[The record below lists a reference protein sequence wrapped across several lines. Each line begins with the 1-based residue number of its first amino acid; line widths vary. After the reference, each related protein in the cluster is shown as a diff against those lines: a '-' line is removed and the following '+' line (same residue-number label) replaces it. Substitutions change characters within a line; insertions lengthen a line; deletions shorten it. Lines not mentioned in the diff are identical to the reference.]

1 MLQPYFNCALLVLAE
16 SLWSR
21 EGFEPGNRL
30 PRKKSFSILIQFLVH
45 FSLFLAFLTNDR
57 VIFSCSLQTSPLV
70 TVMIPKF
77 SDRKVKVWTRSHA
90 NGFLQQL
97 FLFQKCM
104 FKEWIHSTTH
114 PYLKMKRDLKIFIL
128 KKSDRHTQ
136 DSQSS
141 TEMNL
146 SVFQKTARVL
156 PILISQIAVLY
167 CGIWLH
173 ILPLLAS

>member
-57 VIFSCSLQTSPLV
+57 VIFSCSLQTSPFV
-70 TVMIPKF
+70 TVMIPKI

-114 PYLKMKRDLKIFIL
+114 PYLKWNVTWKSSSSRSQTGTLKTLSRVRRWTYLSSKR
-128 KKSDRHTQ
+128 
-136 DSQSS
+136 
-141 TEMNL
+141 
-146 SVFQKTARVL
+146 L
-156 PILISQIAVLY
+156 PEFYPS
-167 CGIWLH
+167 
-173 ILPLLAS
+173 